1 MNIDSREGFSGEE
14 FEAYMYN
21 LETRAESWGDA
32 EYEAWLDATDG
43 FDAWRDD
50 VDADADTLAS
60 AGWGTDEDYNYDGEC
75 YDWE

>member
-21 LETRAESWGDA
+21 LESNCESWDDA

-60 AGWGTDEDYNYDGEC
+60 AGWGTDEDYNYDNIQ
-75 YDWE
+75 DWE